1 MSKLFFFI
9 LYLMKKITIFITFTI
24 ITISSFAQLTK
35 KPYLIFTN
43 DIKTMKVVFQA
54 KKPQVYIVNY
64 GQTKEYEIGGAKV
77 SQQKKGKNEN
87 IFSYTFK
94 YLKPNTKYY
103 YKITDK
109 HHKEQYFGSFYSAK
123 QESDKKVYFSVMGNN
138 NGINDLSKAIFNFNK
153 TAKKPSAFVLHTGN
167 FIKKGNNEKCWQNTL
182 SNNNTVNSLL
192 ANIPIILTKGKNE
205 AKKCLFAKDKQLFKK
220 YLQYKYQS
228 EKGSYYTFM
237 QGNITFIVLDQSSDL
252 SLNSEQYN
260 WLKNN
265 LTSNKKTPKVI
276 LMHTFL
282 TQNKSANTK
291 LNELFEKNNV
301 KIVFT
306 SDAKGYLHSKIGNV
320 NYFSLGKKNNL
331 KQKNEKIKIIKS
343 LEGNYF
349 INVKYETNNVLIS
362 VLNLNLN
369 VVDKFEFN

>member
-1 MSKLFFFI
+1 
-9 LYLMKKITIFITFTI
+9 MKKIAIFIILTI

-35 KPYLIFTN
+35 KPYLIFT
-43 DIKTMKVVFQA
+43 DDAKTMKVVFQA
-54 KKPQVYIVNY
+54 EKPQIYIVNY
-64 GQTKEYEIGGAKV
+64 GQTKKYEIGGAKI

-109 HHKEQYFGSFYSAK
+109 HHKHQYFGSFYSAK
-123 QESDKKVYFSVMGNN
+123 KKSDKKVYFSVLGANDG
-138 NGINDLSKAIFNFNK
+138 GINDLAEAILNFNK
-153 TAKKPSAFVLHTGN
+153 SAKKTSAFILHTGN
-167 FIKKGNNEKCWQNTL
+167 FVKNGSKEKYWQNNL

-192 ANIPIILTKGKNE
+192 ANIPVVLTKGKNE
-205 AKKCLFAKDKQLFKK
+205 AKKCLLSKDKQLFKK

-228 EKGSYYTFM
+228 EKGSYYTFN
-237 QGNITFIVLDQSSDL
+237 QGYVKFIVLDVFSDL
-252 SLNSEQYN
+252 SSNSEQYN

-265 LTSNKKTPKVI
+265 LTLDKTTPKVI
-276 LMHTFL
+276 LMHTIL
-282 TQNKSANTK
+282 TKNKSINTK

-301 KIVFT
+301 KIIFT

-320 NYFSLGKKNNL
+320 NYFSLGIKNIL
-331 KQKNEKIKIIKS
+331 TQKNEKVKKIKL

-349 INVKYETNNVLIS
+349 INA
-362 VLNLNLN
+362 
-369 VVDKFEFN
+369 KFEANNIYISTLNSKLKVLDKVEINFKP